1 MRRAA
6 LAAPLLIVP
15 VCAVAV
21 QEYKSG
27 VEWPEPAVVTPAEEV
42 GGPPSDAVV
51 LFDGENLDAFDGG
64 DAWEITDDGYA
75 IAKERQIH
83 SKQAFGDAQ
92 YHIEFRTPAKIEG
105 AGQGRGNNG
114 LLLMGKYEVQI
125 LDSYENPTYFDG
137 QAAALYK
144 QFPPLVN
151 ASRPPGEWQSYD
163 VLFEA
168 PRFDAHGSLVRPAYA
183 TVLHNGVAVQVHQEL
198 RGGTSWTD
206 VPAYQPH
213 AEKAPFSLYYHS
225 NPVAFRNIWVR
236 ELDLKRTPTYP
247 SGWDGERGEG

>member
-1 MRRAA
+1 MRRPLA
-6 LAAPLLIVP
+6 LAALLAVP
-15 VCAVAV
+15 AAAWGF

-27 VEWPEPAVVTPAEEV
+27 VEWPEPAVVTPADEP

-51 LFDGENLDAFDGG
+51 LFDGTNLDAFKNGEK
-64 DAWEITDDGYA
+64 WEITDDGVA
-75 IAKERQIH
+75 IARGGQIH
-83 SKQAFGDAQ
+83 SKQSFGDAQ

-105 AGQGRGNNG
+105 SGQGRGNNG
-114 LLLMGKYEVQI
+114 LLIMGQYEVQI

-151 ASRPPGEWQSYD
+151 ASRKPGEWQTYD

-168 PRFDAHGSLVRPAYA
+168 PRFDSNGTLVRPAYA

-198 RGGTSWTD
+198 RGSTSWTD
-206 VPAYQPH
+206 VPEYRPH
-213 AEKAPFSLYYHS
+213 GKAPVTLYYHS
-225 NPVAFRNIWVR
+225 NPVGFRNIWVR
-236 ELDLKRTPTYP
+236 ELDLERRPTYP
-247 SGWDGERGEG
+247 AGWDGERGEG